1 MKKIRSTAF
10 ISIIAILIS
19 LLASC
24 GGEAATDNSEQ
35 TTSGTDA
42 TQQEENG
49 LPFAVDRHDG
59 QTFTILT
66 PTENEYDY
74 VSDESSGDIVEDAVY
89 KRNQKTEELLGVK
102 LNAIS
107 SPGGWNDR
115 DNYTAKVR
123 NSVLAGD
130 AEYDLVAGMIAI
142 VLPLAADGY
151 FLNVLDIDKL
161 NLDDQWWI
169 SGMTDNLAV
178 GGKLYG
184 FIGDQSLSMYK
195 NFQIL
200 FFNSNMISEYQL
212 DDPYQHVFDG
222 TWTLDI
228 FGQMVNSVSEDI
240 NGDGKFKK
248 EDDKFGFFA
257 CPVANRG
264 FMTSTEMSLVTYENG
279 LPSFSGLSER
289 TVNAFDSLMK
299 LLNRNDHVFTF
310 SRSSEQDDMEGISVF
325 TSGRA
330 LFFNECLRVIEN
342 FRDMKDDFGMI
353 PYPKLD
359 GGQKDYH
366 IQIAT
371 STSMTFIPVNAKDIG
386 MVADVCNA
394 MSYLSMN
401 DVVPKFYEV
410 ALKEKYARDENVR
423 ESLDIIRKGASL
435 DFTFAYH
442 TQFDP
447 YINCLTEFK
456 RNQPTTKNI
465 MSYYDKNASKWQ
477 ATLDGIVDAYSKLD

>member
-1 MKKIRSTAF
+1 MLFRS
-10 ISIIAILIS
+10 
-19 LLASC
+19 
-24 GGEAATDNSEQ
+24 
-35 TTSGTDA
+35 
-42 TQQEENG
+42 
-49 LPFAVDRHDG
+49 
-59 QTFTILT
+59 
-66 PTENEYDY
+66 
-74 VSDESSGDIVEDAVY
+74 
-89 KRNQKTEELLGVK
+89 
-102 LNAIS
+102 
-107 SPGGWNDR
+107 
-115 DNYTAKVR
+115 
-123 NSVLAGD
+123 
-130 AEYDLVAGMIAI
+130 
-142 VLPLAADGY
+142 
-151 FLNVLDIDKL
+151 
-161 NLDDQWWI
+161 
-169 SGMTDNLAV
+169 
-178 GGKLYG
+178 
-184 FIGDQSLSMYK
+184 
-195 NFQIL
+195 
-200 FFNSNMISEYQL
+200 QL

-240 NGDGKFKK
+240 NSDGKFKK

-289 TVNAFDSLMK
+289 TVTAFDKLMT
-299 LLNRNDHVFTF
+299 LLNKNDHVFAFARASDKDNLDAIT
-310 SRSSEQDDMEGISVF
+310 VF
-325 TSGRA
+325 TSGRT
-330 LFFNECLRVIEN
+330 LFFNECLILIES
-342 FRDMKDDFGMI
+342 FRDMKDDFGI
-353 PYPKLD
+353 ITYPKLD
-359 GGQKDYH
+359 NDQKDYH

-371 STSMTFIPVNAKDIG
+371 STSMTFIPVNAKDTE
-386 MVADVCNA
+386 MVADVCNT

-423 ESLDIIRKGASL
+423 ESLNIIRKGATL

>member
-10 ISIIAILIS
+10 ISTIAILIS

-184 FIGDQSLSMYK
+184 FIGYQSLSMYK

-222 TWTLDI
+222 TWTLDV

-257 CPVANRG
+257 CPVANRV

-299 LLNRNDHVFTF
+299 LLNKNDHVFTF

-325 TSGRA
+325 TSGRV
-330 LFFNECLRVIEN
+330 LFFNECLKVIEN

-371 STSMTFIPVNAKDIG
+371 STSMTFIPVNAKDTG

-447 YINCLTEFK
+447 FINDLTAFH
-456 RNQPTTKNI
+456 RDWPTTTNI